1 MIIVNRKDDKVIQR
15 SSELT
20 ITDMNGKYLLD
31 EPETTKVSLSPNDI
45 GTIQSD
51 IQDSFLALY
60 PDYTGITFKTLP
72 VQSDFDAS
80 AVFISSISRCQ
91 LGSNPNHC
99 AILPK
104 NENTNAYGVLITDTI
119 TTTSKDKFL
128 VYWKVA
134 TVSYGQ
140 EQSINANVP
149 STMTYQ
155 ILDPSDIQ
163 VYISNDDGVSYTE
176 ANYLTPVSFPSAS
189 TTLRLAFVNN
199 SLNKI
204 HLLGYAILY

>member
-1 MIIVNRKDDKVIQR
+1 MIIVNRKDDKIIQR
-15 SSELT
+15 SSEIT

-31 EPETTKVSLSPNDI
+31 EPETTKVSLANSIP
-45 GTIQSD
+45 TIQSD

-60 PDYTGITFKTLP
+60 PDYTDITFKSLP

-80 AVFISSISRCQ
+80 ALYTTYPSRCQ
-91 LGSNPNHC
+91 LGSDYNTC

-134 TVSYGQ
+134 IVSYGQ
-140 EQSINANVP
+140 EQSVNVNVP
-149 STMTYQ
+149 STMTYE
-155 ILDPSDIQ
+155 ILEPSDIQ

-176 ANYLTPVSFPSAS
+176 ANYLTPVSFSSAS
-189 TTLRLAFVNN
+189 TTLRLAFINN

>member
-1 MIIVNRKDDKVIQR
+1 MIIVNRKDDKIIQR
-15 SSELT
+15 SSVAT
-20 ITDMNGKYLLD
+20 IIDMNGKYLLD
-31 EPETTKVSLSPNDI
+31 EPETTKVSLANSIP
-45 GTIQSD
+45 TIQSD

-60 PDYTGITFKTLP
+60 ADYTGIIFKSLP
-72 VQSDFDAS
+72 VQSDFDAN
-80 AVFISSISRCQ
+80 AVFISSNSRCQ
-91 LGSNPNHC
+91 LGSDYNNC

-134 TVSYGQ
+134 FVSYGQ
-140 EQSINANVP
+140 EQSVNANVP
-149 STMTYQ
+149 STMTYE
-155 ILDPSDIQ
+155 ILEPSDIQ

-189 TTLRLAFVNN
+189 TTLRLAFINN

-204 HLLGYAILY
+204 HLLVYAILY

>member
-1 MIIVNRKDDKVIQR
+1 MIIVNRKDDKIIQR
-15 SSELT
+15 SSISA

-31 EPETTKVSLSPNDI
+31 EPETTKVSLSNSIP
-45 GTIQSD
+45 TIQSD

-60 PDYTGITFKTLP
+60 PDYTGITFKSLP
-72 VQSDFDAS
+72 VQSDFDPS
-80 AVFISSISRCQ
+80 AVFISSNSRCQ
-91 LGSNPNHC
+91 LGSDYNTC

-104 NENTNAYGVLITDTI
+104 NENTNANGVVITDII

-134 TVSYGQ
+134 IISYGQ
-140 EQSINANVP
+140 EQSVNANVP
-149 STMTYQ
+149 SVMTYQ
-155 ILDPSDIQ
+155 ILDPNDIQ

-176 ANYLTPVSFPSAS
+176 ADYLTPVSFPSAS

-204 HLLGYAILY
+204 HLLGYAIIY